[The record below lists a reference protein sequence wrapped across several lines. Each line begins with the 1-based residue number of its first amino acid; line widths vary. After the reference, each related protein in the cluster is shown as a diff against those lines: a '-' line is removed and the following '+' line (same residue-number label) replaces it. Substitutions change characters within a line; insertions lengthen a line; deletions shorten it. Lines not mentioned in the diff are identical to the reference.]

1 MRMYNGI
8 AFFDM
13 DGVLANCNHRLKYA
27 DKDYDKFYAP
37 ENIAKDAP
45 IQSGIELLRLMV
57 AAGRK
62 IIIITSRREMC
73 HETTR
78 QWLHD
83 NGIEVATEDI
93 YCRYPGDTRKSW
105 LVKLDL
111 TEKAIQNNIDA
122 YLAGRNFFIDDYAT
136 NCAAIAGRYKSLQV
150 LVFGCNRF
158 GDDGSE
164 R

>member
-1 MRMYNGI
+1 MYNGI

-13 DGVLANCNHRLKYA
+13 DGVLANCNHRLQYA

-37 ENIAKDAP
+37 QNIAKDAP

-57 AAGRK
+57 AAGKK
-62 IIIITSRREMC
+62 IVIITSRREMC

-83 NGIEVATEDI
+83 NGIEIATEDI
-93 YCRYPGDTRKSW
+93 YCRYPGDTRKSYV
-105 LVKLDL
+105 VKLDL
-111 TEKAIQNNIDA
+111 TEKAIQDNMDA
-122 YLAGRNFFIDDYAT
+122 YLAGRNFFIDDYVA
-136 NCAAIAGRYKSLQV
+136 NCEVIAKRYSSMQV
-150 LVFGCNRF
+150 LVFGCERLT
-158 GDDGSE
+158 GEGSE